1 MKVSDIEA
9 VSKEFGHRLLK
20 DAMPETYQAE
30 LSAGPSTVFL
40 SRTSPTPAS
49 EDEEL
54 EIEFDDEDD
63 HDEEEEDGP
72 EPCPICEAECDW
84 GGMNTCEH
92 YLGVVLDGN
101 LLESKILQSI
111 QQSWSTLCRHEAAN
125 HPVVLWALAS
135 SMDLSISLVETF
147 VWHSDPY
154 QADLDDMAFVDVATA
169 ALGVVEGRYITTNG
183 MLSGSAMTLYAPDR
197 RLLETWADELSGLAS
212 AIEVAAAEY
221 PPEVRHAG

>member
-9 VSKEFGHRLLK
+9 VSKKYGWTLLK
-20 DAMPETYQAE
+20 DTNPELFQAE

-40 SRTSPTPAS
+40 SRPSPTPAS

-54 EIEFDDEDD
+54 EMDFGDEDD
-63 HDEEEEDGP
+63 EEEDEGP
-72 EPCPICEAECDW
+72 EPCPICDAECDW
-84 GGMNTCEH
+84 GGMSTCEH

-147 VWHSDPY
+147 VRHSDPY
-154 QADLDDMAFVDVATA
+154 QADLDDMAFVDVAIA

>member
-1 MKVSDIEA
+1 
-9 VSKEFGHRLLK
+9 
-20 DAMPETYQAE
+20 MPETYQAE

-40 SRTSPTPAS
+40 SRTSPTPTC
-49 EDEEL
+49 EEEEL
-54 EIEFDDEDD
+54 EMDFDDED
-63 HDEEEEDGP
+63 DEEEEDGP

-111 QQSWSTLCRHEAAN
+111 QQYWSSLCRHEATN
-125 HPVVLWALAS
+125 HPIVLWALAR

-147 VWHSDPY
+147 VRHSDPD
-154 QADLDDMAFVDVATA
+154 QADLADIAFVDVATE
-169 ALGVVEGRYITTNG
+169 ALGVVEGRYTTTNG
-183 MLSGSAMTLYAPDR
+183 MLSGSAMNLYVPDR
-197 RLLETWADELSGLAS
+197 RLLETWADELSQLAN

-221 PPEVRHAG
+221 PPEVRHGGWSR